1 MAIRVGFVGLGGMMS
16 VHLRHLSEMKD
27 VKLVAFCDVKK
38 NVANAVAKGYGGKAY
53 SDCTDM
59 YKNERLDAV
68 YVAVPPNA
76 HGKPELLALKRGIHL
91 FIEKPIAVDRDRAVE
106 VAKAVSSS
114 RCIVSVGYQWRY
126 LDIVQR
132 ARRVP
137 AGKKPSLVLGW
148 WLGGAPGV
156 GWWKRKDISG
166 GQVVEQT
173 THIFDLARY
182 LCGEVSS
189 VHAAASVGL
198 MKERK
203 DFTVDDS
210 SSVTLLFENGAIG
223 NISSTCVHGGFSKIG
238 LLCVCKDLS
247 FECTG
252 NRLRVT
258 DMQCTHEYERR
269 SDPYLAENEAFITA
283 VANDSPVGILSPYED
298 ALKTHLL
305 TMAANEAMREDVS
318 RAVSV

>member
-1 MAIRVGFVGLGGMMS
+1 MAIRLGFVGLGGMTD
-16 VHLRHLSEMKD
+16 VHLRHLSRMKD

-38 NVANAVAKGYGGKAY
+38 NVANTVAKLYGGKAY
-53 SDCTDM
+53 SDCADM
-59 YKNERLDAV
+59 YKGERLDAV

-91 FIEKPIAVDRDRAVE
+91 FIEKPIAVERDTAME

-114 RCIVSVGYQWRY
+114 KCIVSVGYQWRY

-137 AGKKPSLVLGW
+137 AGKSPSLVLGW

-156 GWWKRKDISG
+156 GWWRRKDVSG

-189 VHAAASVGL
+189 VYGAAAVGL

-203 DFTVDDS
+203 DFTVEDS
-210 SSVTLLFENGAIG
+210 STVTLVFENGAIG
-223 NISSTCVHGGFSKIG
+223 NISSTCAHGGFSKIG
-238 LLCVCKDLS
+238 LLCVCKELS
-247 FECTG
+247 FECTSD
-252 NRLRVT
+252 RLRVT

-269 SDPYLAENEAFITA
+269 VDPYLAEDETFITA
-283 VANDSPVGILSPYED
+283 VANASPVGILSPYED

-305 TMAANEAMREDVS
+305 TIAANEAMQEGLSRTVS
-318 RAVSV
+318 C

>member
-1 MAIRVGFVGLGGMMS
+1 MAIRLGFVGLGGMMG
-16 VHLRHLSEMKD
+16 VHLRHLTEMKD

-38 NVANAVAKGYGGKAY
+38 NVASAAAKRYGGKAY
-53 SDCTDM
+53 SDCADM
-59 YKNERLDAV
+59 YKQERLDAV
-68 YVAVPPNA
+68 YIAVPPDA

-91 FIEKPIAVDRDRAVE
+91 FIEKPIAADRDTAIE
-106 VAKAVSSS
+106 VAEAISSS
-114 RCIVSVGYQWRY
+114 QCIASVGYQWRY

-156 GWWKRKDISG
+156 GWWRRKEVSG

-189 VHAAASVGL
+189 VYSAAALGL

-203 DFTVDDS
+203 DFTVEDS
-210 SSVTLLFENGAIG
+210 SSVTLLFEDGAIG
-223 NISSTCVHGGFSKIG
+223 NISSTCVHGGFSKVG
-238 LLCVCKDLS
+238 LLCVCKELS

-252 NRLRVT
+252 DRLRVT
-258 DMQCTHEYERR
+258 DMRCTQEYERR
-269 SDPYLAENEAFITA
+269 VDPYRIENETFMTA

-305 TMAANEAMREDVS
+305 TMAANEAMQEGTS

>member
-1 MAIRVGFVGLGGMMS
+1 MAIRLGFVGLGGIMS

-38 NVANAVAKGYGGKAY
+38 NVASAVANRYGGKAY
-53 SDCTDM
+53 SDCAEM
-59 YKNERLDAV
+59 YKSERLDAV
-68 YVAVPPNA
+68 YVAVPSNA

-91 FIEKPIAVDRDRAVE
+91 FIEKPIAVDRECAVE
-106 VAKAVSSS
+106 VAEAVSSS

-137 AGKKPSLVLGW
+137 AGKRPSLVLGW

-156 GWWKRKDISG
+156 GWWRRKEISG

-189 VHAAASVGL
+189 VRAAASVGL

-210 SSVTLLFENGAIG
+210 SSVTLLFENGAVG
-223 NISSTCVHGGFSKIG
+223 NISSTCVHGGFSRIG
-238 LLCVCKDLS
+238 LLCVCKELS

-252 NRLRVT
+252 DRLRVT

-269 SDPYLAENEAFITA
+269 VDPYLTENEAFITA

-305 TMAANEAMREDVS
+305 TMAANEAMREGASRSVS
-318 RAVSV
+318 A